1 MSGGN
6 SMGRQSV
13 LAVGAHPDDIELGC
27 GGALAKHVAAGHRV
41 TMLVVTR
48 GEEGPGDSDVRI
60 KEQLRAAE
68 VLGVHELLWGQ
79 GFGDCR
85 VSLQEFEL
93 VHLIEDAIEKAS
105 ATIVYTH
112 TANDSHQD
120 HRVVSRCTLGAARW
134 VSSIMTYGG
143 PSALGFNPT
152 AYIDI
157 SDCLDKKVE
166 ALMCHGSQVEAS
178 EKVSASWV
186 RSSAEHYGFLCRR
199 PFAEGFE
206 PARLVVDF

>member
-1 MSGGN
+1 
-6 SMGRQSV
+6 MGRQSV

-27 GGALAKHVAAGHRV
+27 GGALAKHVAAGDHV

-48 GEEGPGDSDVRI
+48 GEEGPGDPELRI
-60 KEQLRAAE
+60 REQLRAVQ
-68 VLGVHELLWGQ
+68 VLGVHDLLWGQ

-93 VHLIEDAIEKAS
+93 VHLIEDAIAKSS
-105 ATIVYTH
+105 ATMIYTH

-166 ALMCHGSQVEAS
+166 ALMCHDSQVEAS
-178 EKVSASWV
+178 EKVSPSWV

-206 PARLVVDF
+206 PARVVVDF

>member
-1 MSGGN
+1 MA
-6 SMGRQSV
+6 RQSV

-27 GGALAKHVAAGHRV
+27 GGALAKHVAAGDRV

-48 GEEGPGDSDVRI
+48 GEEGPGDSQERVR
-60 KEQLRAAE
+60 EQLRAVE

-93 VHLIEDAIEKAS
+93 VHLIEDAIEKSS

-143 PSALGFNPT
+143 PSAIGFNPT
-152 AYIDI
+152 AFVDI
-157 SDCLDKKVE
+157 SDSLDKDRSPDVARVAGRGQRKGQCLLGAQFCR
-166 ALMCHGSQVEAS
+166 ALRLPVPQD
-178 EKVSASWV
+178 V
-186 RSSAEHYGFLCRR
+186 RRGIRTGPTGR
-199 PFAEGFE
+199 
-206 PARLVVDF
+206 

>member
-1 MSGGN
+1 MA
-6 SMGRQSV
+6 RQSV

-27 GGALAKHVAAGHRV
+27 GGALAKHVAAGDRV

-48 GEEGPGDSDVRI
+48 GEEGPGDSQERVR
-60 KEQLRAAE
+60 EQLRAVE

-93 VHLIEDAIEKAS
+93 VHLIEDAIEKS
-105 ATIVYTH
+105 STTIVHTH

-143 PSALGFNPT
+143 PSAIGFNPT
-152 AYIDI
+152 AFVDI
-157 SDCLDKKVE
+157 SDSLDKKIE
-166 ALMCHGSQVEAS
+166 ALMSHVSQAEAS

-199 PFAEGFE
+199 TFAEGFE